1 MDHEYDLEDDYA
13 PRVLWG
19 RIAFFLLA
27 VLLAFLVGRCTKDA
41 GVPQAD
47 LTAKQAEVD
56 KLESENEVLQQQLDA
71 ATNTPPDNGAGGGGK
86 KDKSEEPTE
95 PSQDE
100 VGKGDTYIVQEND
113 TLYGIA
119 IKMYGDASKVD
130 LIMDANNLTK
140 DTPLRVGQELII
152 PDDGE

>member
-27 VLLAFLVGRCTKDA
+27 VLLAFLAGRCTKDE

-47 LTAKQAEVD
+47 LIAEQEKVRE
-56 KLESENEVLQQQLDA
+56 LSSENTVLQQQLDA
-71 ATNTPPDNGAGGGGK
+71 ATNTPPDDGQGGGK

-100 VGKGDTYIVQEND
+100 VGKGRTYIVQEND

-119 IKMYGDASKVD
+119 IKEYGDASKVD